1 MPRNLPLCPDN
12 ENCYKSKLIAL
23 PCSVN
28 VRFIAKVHGVMHMN
42 SKLIIAGIMAGV
54 IAATITGAVVSFG
67 NTNLAT
73 AQMSGGH
80 MMDSGSMG
88 GMMEGSGGQTGAGSM
103 MTQNYPGSIHE
114 QCGGSMGNMPPHY
127 CEPIYKTMSSVK
139 GIRVSAVEPMGDKS
153 LMVTLQ
159 QISSMADATTE
170 RVIVVGGSGDLAGG
184 VVVDAGWDGT
194 TTVDLNLTGTGSIY
208 DHHGGLSIHLFPY
221 TG

>member
-1 MPRNLPLCPDN
+1 MNT
-12 ENCYKSKLIAL
+12 
-23 PCSVN
+23 
-28 VRFIAKVHGVMHMN
+28 RFIM
-42 SKLIIAGIMAGV
+42 AGILAGV
-54 IAATITGAVVSFG
+54 IAATITGAVVSLG
-67 NTNLAT
+67 SSDTAT

-80 MMDSGSMG
+80 TMDSGSMG
-88 GMMEGSGGQTGAGSM
+88 GMSGGAGGQHM
-103 MTQNYPGSIHE
+103 LLNYPGAVQE
-114 QCGGSMGNMPPHY
+114 QCGGEGHVGSMPPTY